1 MRVLVSVASAPLRLF
16 LHAHAEGVLDP
27 HDQRPGEEGED
38 ERLGGLAH
46 ADSKRRRRTLREVV
60 GNAVLLQRAHAPRFP
75 VALVDRIDEGELARG
90 RSQDRTR
97 LARQVKAAM
106 AFKLPDARL
115 PLRQA
120 PEEAAIPDSRLGGD
134 AVGRVLSVFPKTVP
148 IGDLRLGVR
157 DQPQVQGFV
166 GLRLFEAPQ
175 DQRRVNRRLQVVV
188 IAEHQHVWRFKGV
201 EHLHETAT
209 PGPAGTTGQ
218 HAVNARQRDRRC
230 RLRHENRLERT
241 VRPILLL
248 QRGEGPDDVGIGIAG
263 RDKNSAVSAFRT
275 HAPDYSTRPARRRV
289 RIDPIG
295 RIGYNLAMPHS
306 STTPPSLHRRIGLA
320 VSGGADSTALLVLM
334 ADLRTAFN
342 FDAVVLHVDHGLR
355 PDSATDARFVKRLAA
370 DFGLPFHA
378 TRAHIVRQPRESLE
392 MAARRVRLAFFA
404 RMAKRLRL
412 DAIAT
417 GHHADDVAETFLLR
431 LARGAGPDGLAG
443 LKRISHV
450 GPLTFIRPL
459 LDLRDAD
466 LRAFL
471 ARRGIAWREDA
482 TNTDL
487 SIPRNKV
494 RHLILP
500 WLRTHL
506 DPRLTEHLCKTAAI
520 LRGELVRPAPEADAQ
535 EKAPPPRS
543 FTLTVTPS
551 TGFIR
556 RPPSAIG
563 TLPVACELSRTKL
576 AGRTLALRPWR
587 AGDRIAPTGMGGRS
601 RKLQDVFVTA
611 KVPPGIRATL
621 PVLADAATGDILWVP
636 GYRIAEAVAVESA
649 TAPSW
654 TFRLEGRN

>member
-1 MRVLVSVASAPLRLF
+1 
-16 LHAHAEGVLDP
+16 
-27 HDQRPGEEGED
+27 
-38 ERLGGLAH
+38 
-46 ADSKRRRRTLREVV
+46 
-60 GNAVLLQRAHAPRFP
+60 
-75 VALVDRIDEGELARG
+75 
-90 RSQDRTR
+90 
-97 LARQVKAAM
+97 
-106 AFKLPDARL
+106 
-115 PLRQA
+115 
-120 PEEAAIPDSRLGGD
+120 
-134 AVGRVLSVFPKTVP
+134 
-148 IGDLRLGVR
+148 
-157 DQPQVQGFV
+157 
-166 GLRLFEAPQ
+166 
-175 DQRRVNRRLQVVV
+175 
-188 IAEHQHVWRFKGV
+188 
-201 EHLHETAT
+201 
-209 PGPAGTTGQ
+209 
-218 HAVNARQRDRRC
+218 
-230 RLRHENRLERT
+230 
-241 VRPILLL
+241 
-248 QRGEGPDDVGIGIAG
+248 
-263 RDKNSAVSAFRT
+263 
-275 HAPDYSTRPARRRV
+275 
-289 RIDPIG
+289 
-295 RIGYNLAMPHS
+295 MPNS

-334 ADLRTAFN
+334 ADLRAAFN

-506 DPRLTEHLCKTAAI
+506 DPCLTEHLCKTAAI